1 MPCVDGHRGYREA
14 AQPSASRA
22 GRQAKWR
29 WAATDNLLAAAREA
43 ADSDRALMAAFLL
56 SLVRASAG
64 AHRRPAGVRRAHKR
78 AIRQNFGLLADST
91 ALAWRGARGACR
103 GYSQAPC
110 CPTAGVAA
118 RLPAETWCGRESAA
132 HWAARMEDVAA
143 DPQLWL
149 EDVLGER
156 ALAWVEERNAETC
169 RSLEAEPGFEA
180 LRRRLLAIYDS
191 K

>member
-118 RLPAETWCGRESAA
+118 RLPAETWCGCESAGGGRLGSSRGIRTLRVQSGR
-132 HWAARMEDVAA
+132 ARARSTIGVHSEC
-143 DPQLWL
+143 
-149 EDVLGER
+149 LGLHAPR
-156 ALAWVEERNAETC
+156 ALD
-169 RSLEAEPGFEA
+169 PGL
-180 LRRRLLAIYDS
+180 LRLR
-191 K
+191 